1 MIPYALDH
9 KLSQLIRMFV
19 MCSAYMG
26 VLKVLDTL
34 THEHNTQEITV
45 MQQLMTELQH
55 LEMIHQSDFLKV
67 CIVGN
72 TKLDYL
78 VICMC

>member
-1 MIPYALDH
+1 
-9 KLSQLIRMFV
+9 MFV

-45 MQQLMTELQH
+45 MQQLITELQH
-55 LEMIHQSDFLKV
+55 LEMLHQSDFLKV

-72 TKLDYL
+72 TKLEHL
-78 VICMC
+78 VICIC